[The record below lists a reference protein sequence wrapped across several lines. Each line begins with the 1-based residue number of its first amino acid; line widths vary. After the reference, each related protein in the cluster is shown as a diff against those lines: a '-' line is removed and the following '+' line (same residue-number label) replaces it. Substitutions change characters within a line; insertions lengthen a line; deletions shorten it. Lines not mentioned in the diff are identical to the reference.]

1 MFIWQRRSK
10 IVHEISV
17 DNQLTLKE
25 GHYPGLFRA
34 QCNRRILKS
43 ERGSLK
49 GKVRGRRDYKRMIN
63 AMLLASKMEKGNHE
77 PRNVGSFKEAGK
89 PMEMNSLST
98 SKKKFSPV
106 NSN

>member
-1 MFIWQRRSK
+1 
-10 IVHEISV
+10 
-17 DNQLTLKE
+17 
-25 GHYPGLFRA
+25 
-34 QCNRRILKS
+34 
-43 ERGSLK
+43 
-49 GKVRGRRDYKRMIN
+49 MIN

-98 SKKKFSPV
+98 SKKEFSPV